1 MMKIE
6 VLNITISPKKDD
18 SFQMWS
24 QFCGKI
30 INKNNKNTKIQSSL
44 KMRSNLVNSELWA
57 LENFCWLESFIDH

>member
-18 SFQMWS
+18 PFHMWS

-30 INKNNKNTKIQSSL
+30 INKNTKFQSSL
-44 KMRSNLVNSELWA
+44 KMKSNLVNSKFWA
-57 LENFCWLESFIDH
+57 LENFCWIYLLTIDTFM